1 MASRDLWERFELCGG
16 ITIRYWIEIILFSLK
31 YMTRDNQKSK
41 IDLIIFF
48 AGDSFYDIFLIP
60 YKENRPDR
68 LFQENIK
75 SKSTYNL

>member
-1 MASRDLWERFELCGG
+1 
-16 ITIRYWIEIILFSLK
+16 
-31 YMTRDNQKSK
+31 MTRDNQKSK

-75 SKSTYNL
+75 SKSTFNL